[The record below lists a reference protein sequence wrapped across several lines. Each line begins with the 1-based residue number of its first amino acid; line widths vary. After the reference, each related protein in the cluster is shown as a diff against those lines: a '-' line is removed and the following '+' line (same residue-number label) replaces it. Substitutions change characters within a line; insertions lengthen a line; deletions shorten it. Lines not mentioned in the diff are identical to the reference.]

1 MPETTANGEIGEL
14 PLTGLRLE
22 RASTVLQEETE
33 RLFIEARDDVYRYL
47 LTLGLH
53 PPQAQD
59 ATQEVFLRLYVAL
72 KKGEAIQNTRA
83 WVFRV
88 AHNLGLNL
96 RARQEC
102 GVPFE
107 PELECCLPA
116 PGKDPEQALLERER
130 MARLRNAIAGLSV
143 QQKSC
148 LFLRAEGLRYQEIAQ
163 VIGVGT
169 STVGEFLRR
178 AITRLRRASHD

>member
-1 MPETTANGEIGEL
+1 M
-14 PLTGLRLE
+14 TGLRME
-22 RASTVLQEETE
+22 RAATGLQDETE

-88 AHNLGLNL
+88 AHNLGLNV
-96 RARQEC
+96 RTRQDC
-102 GVPFE
+102 GQPFE
-107 PELECCLPA
+107 PELECCVAA
-116 PGKDPEQALLERER
+116 PDRNPEQALIERER
-130 MARLRNAIAGLSV
+130 MARLQNAIASLSE
-143 QQKSC
+143 QQKNC

-178 AITRLRRASHD
+178 AITKLRRASRD